1 MKTTVYTQRNLT
13 PLRNACSDPQSSFS
27 RKSRF
32 GLQSCF
38 SRQSH
43 FSPQSSFSR
52 KSHFGLP
59 CLLVLALLALLAA
72 CQTDDLPGN
81 GPDGTYITLSTLQA
95 DILPMGGDAAAQR
108 GD

>member
-27 RKSRF
+27 RKSHF

-38 SRQSH
+38 SRQSS
-43 FSPQSSFSR
+43 FNPQSSFSR
-52 KSHFGLP
+52 KSRFGLP

-72 CQTDDLPGN
+72 CQTDDLTGN
-81 GPDGTYITLSTLQA
+81 GPDGTYITLSLSL
-95 DILPMGGDAAAQR
+95 IHI
-108 GD
+108 